1 MSQKLLIKFDEPT
14 QHLLKEVDLACQAQ
28 VALMREEAEKASLAG
43 KELEIDMET
52 MVWVKIIKAWGIL
65 YNRAVDAGWIDD
77 IMLEEVR

>member
-1 MSQKLLIKFDEPT
+1 MSKRLLTKFDEPT
-14 QHLLKEVDLACQAQ
+14 QKLLKEVDLACKVQ
-28 VALMREEAEKASLAG
+28 VEKMREEANKASLAG

-52 MVWVKIIKAWGIL
+52 MVWVRIIKAYGVL